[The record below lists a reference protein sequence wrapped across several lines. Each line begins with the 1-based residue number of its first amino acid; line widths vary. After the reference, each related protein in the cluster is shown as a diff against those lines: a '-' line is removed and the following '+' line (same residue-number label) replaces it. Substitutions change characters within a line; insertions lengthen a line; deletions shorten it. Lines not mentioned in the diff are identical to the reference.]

1 VKSLRRIGLG
11 ALVGSLALLLVAA
24 GSAGAAGP
32 RQRNPIRPP
41 AKVKV
46 GRVTL
51 GQTPTGEP
59 ALLIAVRY
67 PIEAS
72 GRLMSA
78 SLSVTFPGA
87 GLLGAVAG
95 RVSSGALRRP
105 ERRHSFTFVHEISL
119 GPKLGR
125 QIAAARREGHEVAVR
140 VDASGRIDIDQDGHP
155 DISSQ
160 DSARRVLSSPG
171 SVAARPS
178 TKPFCASVPV
188 VMPAPGANTT
198 VPLPACTSK
207 VSWKVASGPSEG
219 SARIAGASLAIA
231 APKRPGAQTIK
242 LNHGT
247 VAVRVVKP
255 WSSDAALGATTEGG
269 PVVRAMG
276 DSVTAGYGYYSDG
289 KQMSI
294 FEFPGCRP
302 VGEVLDDACSSNST
316 NIKSGESEVHYA
328 PDYGRANDVSWAAQW
343 ANQYGVTNYKNLAV
357 TGSEPVEW
365 APGGKLYGTTKEIE
379 AEDPDYILMTLGANP
394 ILAETLLGLEPMAC
408 AIVSDILGEYR
419 KCVEEAFE
427 GVNLR
432 RELKRVYTDL
442 VEKTQATIYVMQYH
456 LAVPS
461 SALAYTSTQIAE
473 MAKLM
478 NETIAE
484 VAKEVSPTRLQVVTP
499 PHFDVGVSLEP
510 VYPAK
515 YTCSY
520 FEYPVDGPSVQSTLT
535 QDELAILHPLSF
547 CKGPASGGPPWII
560 SGDTGIHPSATGYA
574 QMESQV
580 PPPAPTG

>member
-1 VKSLRRIGLG
+1 VKSLRRIGLV
-11 ALVGSLALLLVAA
+11 ALVGSPALLLVAA
-24 GSAGAAGP
+24 GTAGAAGHK
-32 RQRNPIRPP
+32 PIRPP

-51 GQTPTGEP
+51 GQTPAGKP

-78 SLSVTFPGA
+78 HLFLTLPGT
-87 GLLGAVAG
+87 GILGAVDG
-95 RVSSGALRRP
+95 RVSSGALRKP
-105 ERRHSFTFVHEISL
+105 ERRHTFTFVHEIGL

-125 QIAAARREGHEVAVR
+125 QIAAARREGRQVAVR
-140 VDASGRIDIDQDGHP
+140 VVASGRIDIDQDGHP

-171 SVAARPS
+171 PVAARPS
-178 TKPFCASVPV
+178 AKPFCASVPV
-188 VMPAPGANTT
+188 VQVAPGANTI

-207 VSWKVASGPSEG
+207 VSWKVASGPGEG
-219 SARIAGASLAIA
+219 AARIAGASLAIT
-231 APKRPGAQTIK
+231 APKRPGTQTIR
-242 LNHGT
+242 LNHDT
-247 VAVRVVKP
+247 VAVKVVKP
-255 WSSDAALGATTEGG
+255 WSSGAALGATTEGG

-316 NIKSGESEVHYA
+316 NIKSGESEIHYA

-427 GVNLR
+427 GVDLR

-484 VAKEVSPTRLQVVTP
+484 VAEEVSPTRLQVVTP

-520 FEYPVDGPSVQSTLT
+520 LEYPVDGPSVQSTLT
-535 QDELAILHPLSF
+535 QDELAVFHPLSF

-560 SGDTGIHPSATGYA
+560 SGDTGIHPSAAGYA

>member
-1 VKSLRRIGLG
+1 
-11 ALVGSLALLLVAA
+11 
-24 GSAGAAGP
+24 
-32 RQRNPIRPP
+32 
-41 AKVKV
+41 
-46 GRVTL
+46 
-51 GQTPTGEP
+51 
-59 ALLIAVRY
+59 
-67 PIEAS
+67 
-72 GRLMSA
+72 
-78 SLSVTFPGA
+78 
-87 GLLGAVAG
+87 
-95 RVSSGALRRP
+95 
-105 ERRHSFTFVHEISL
+105 
-119 GPKLGR
+119 
-125 QIAAARREGHEVAVR
+125 
-140 VDASGRIDIDQDGHP
+140 
-155 DISSQ
+155 
-160 DSARRVLSSPG
+160 
-171 SVAARPS
+171 
-178 TKPFCASVPV
+178 
-188 VMPAPGANTT
+188 
-198 VPLPACTSK
+198 
-207 VSWKVASGPSEG
+207 
-219 SARIAGASLAIA
+219 
-231 APKRPGAQTIK
+231 
-242 LNHGT
+242 
-247 VAVRVVKP
+247 
-255 WSSDAALGATTEGG
+255 
-269 PVVRAMG
+269 
-276 DSVTAGYGYYSDG
+276 
-289 KQMSI
+289 MSI

-316 NIKSGESEVHYA
+316 NLKSGEREIHYA

-343 ANQYGVTNYKNLAV
+343 ANQYGITNYKNLAV

-427 GVNLR
+427 GVDLR

-484 VAKEVSPTRLQVVTP
+484 VAEEVSPTRLQVVTP

-520 FEYPVDGPSVQSTLT
+520 LEYPVDGPSVQSTLT